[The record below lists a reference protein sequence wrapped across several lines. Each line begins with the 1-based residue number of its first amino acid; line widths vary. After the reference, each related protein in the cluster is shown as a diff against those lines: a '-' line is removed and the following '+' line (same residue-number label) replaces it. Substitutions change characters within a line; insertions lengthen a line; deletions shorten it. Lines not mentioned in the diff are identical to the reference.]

1 MLPQFSYGIS
11 EKNRLLGIGSVSVE
25 NLRFATLLGM
35 KATSKLLLSAEQVS
49 SGRVVSSLLSCRWFS
64 STVNF
69 NLEQIIEEI
78 ISILLLDY
86 EALTRSKF
94 ALHGVSKTMDVPVID
109 SDSKIFS
116 ETSDGEDIDGRE
128 STYGGHAQNILSSP
142 DESIGKI
149 DDFLSFERG
158 FVNGDVVCSVTD
170 PSGQLGRVMDVVMVV
185 ELERVSDG
193 KKLAR
198 VKSFATGDSVVHYP
212 WLGRVDRVF
221 DVVTV
226 LVDVGEEYE
235 ILVRDSEILVPVSSR
250 YEDTLFQ
257 YYPRQ
262 YFKVNHQHVSG
273 FASWFCGTRKGS
285 RVEETT
291 ENKLPLQIAP
301 ICSTEMLKDS
311 GMRSQ
316 EMFMITKTKI
326 KVDVLWQNG
335 ERSFGLD
342 PQSLSPVSNVGDHDF
357 WPEQFV
363 LEKVTSED
371 VCVPRIQRLGI
382 VKNVDL
388 YERTVNVKCTVPK
401 IKETVDFS
409 CESVEETV
417 SVGDTV
423 LRWISPTE
431 NVEINLP
438 DMQSNVIGYK
448 DECVEVR
455 WASGH
460 VSKVSPFEIF
470 GLDMILSP
478 ASMLS
483 SNEET
488 FPANVIKE
496 TPDQQKLLS
505 HKKKKNVENNSNEDC
520 TTNKLEVSQ
529 YQLLKKELQL
539 GLHNEQLEI
548 LRRETIE
555 FKQGDEPIILPE
567 DDKPIKFKQFNV
579 VNDFS
584 DHHFING
591 IGDGIARSQVKRGW
605 FKKVQQEWSILKR
618 DLPDTIYVRVYEE
631 KMELMRAAI
640 LGSPGTPFHDGLFL
654 FDIFFPPDYPHEPP
668 LPGCLDGAQRSHH
681 ILNAC
686 KAYLDGAQVG
696 HLYSMEGLPAKAAK
710 L

>member
-1 MLPQFSYGIS
+1 MGF
-11 EKNRLLGIGSVSVE
+11 E
-25 NLRFATLLGM
+25 ATLLGM

-69 NLEQIIEEI
+69 NLEQIIE
-78 ISILLLDY
+78 
-86 EALTRSKF
+86 
-94 ALHGVSKTMDVPVID
+94 VID

-185 ELERVSDG
+185 ELERVSG
-193 KKLAR
+193 
-198 VKSFATGDSVVHYP
+198 
-212 WLGRVDRVF
+212 
-221 DVVTV
+221 
-226 LVDVGEEYE
+226 
-235 ILVRDSEILVPVSSR
+235 
-250 YEDTLFQ
+250 
-257 YYPRQ
+257 
-262 YFKVNHQHVSG
+262 
-273 FASWFCGTRKGS
+273 
-285 RVEETT
+285 
-291 ENKLPLQIAP
+291 
-301 ICSTEMLKDS
+301 
-311 GMRSQ
+311 
-316 EMFMITKTKI
+316 
-326 KVDVLWQNG
+326 
-335 ERSFGLD
+335 
-342 PQSLSPVSNVGDHDF
+342 
-357 WPEQFV
+357 
-363 LEKVTSED
+363 
-371 VCVPRIQRLGI
+371 
-382 VKNVDL
+382 
-388 YERTVNVKCTVPK
+388 
-401 IKETVDFS
+401 
-409 CESVEETV
+409 
-417 SVGDTV
+417 
-423 LRWISPTE
+423 
-431 NVEINLP
+431 
-438 DMQSNVIGYK
+438 NVIGYK

-618 DLPDTIYVRVYEE
+618 DLPALVLNEKPYFNEAGFDEE
-631 KMELMRAAI
+631 IRKVDDERNSIRMLSYSHANRCCTYYASH
-640 LGSPGTPFHDGLFL
+640 L
-654 FDIFFPPDYPHEPP
+654 
-668 LPGCLDGAQRSHH
+668 RSHH

>member
-1 MLPQFSYGIS
+1 MQ
-11 EKNRLLGIGSVSVE
+11 
-25 NLRFATLLGM
+25 ATLLGM

-69 NLEQIIEEI
+69 NLEQIIE
-78 ISILLLDY
+78 
-86 EALTRSKF
+86 
-94 ALHGVSKTMDVPVID
+94 
-109 SDSKIFS
+109 DSKIFS

-185 ELERVSDG
+185 ELERVSG
-193 KKLAR
+193 
-198 VKSFATGDSVVHYP
+198 
-212 WLGRVDRVF
+212 
-221 DVVTV
+221 
-226 LVDVGEEYE
+226 
-235 ILVRDSEILVPVSSR
+235 
-250 YEDTLFQ
+250 
-257 YYPRQ
+257 
-262 YFKVNHQHVSG
+262 
-273 FASWFCGTRKGS
+273 
-285 RVEETT
+285 
-291 ENKLPLQIAP
+291 
-301 ICSTEMLKDS
+301 
-311 GMRSQ
+311 
-316 EMFMITKTKI
+316 
-326 KVDVLWQNG
+326 
-335 ERSFGLD
+335 
-342 PQSLSPVSNVGDHDF
+342 
-357 WPEQFV
+357 
-363 LEKVTSED
+363 
-371 VCVPRIQRLGI
+371 
-382 VKNVDL
+382 
-388 YERTVNVKCTVPK
+388 
-401 IKETVDFS
+401 
-409 CESVEETV
+409 
-417 SVGDTV
+417 
-423 LRWISPTE
+423 
-431 NVEINLP
+431 
-438 DMQSNVIGYK
+438 NVIGYK